1 MPVAHCIPI
10 LCLGLL
16 LATTSCERPAPP
28 TAAEAGDSYNLAAYI
43 EQQQQRL
50 QAEKPM
56 VLKSVTT
63 EERPTETIQT
73 AEIDWEDELSVF
85 AETDLNRP
93 ALQEYYTREER
104 VLPDGNIV
112 LEYNRVED
120 AEPLVHYLRLEMTPD
135 RVLRQLNALIQDQ
148 NILFYSRRN
157 IQLTADPSSGNISGY
172 RVQGVQKLVLSDSLH
187 YQIDANL

>member
-1 MPVAHCIPI
+1 MANCIPI
-10 LCLGLL
+10 LLLGLL
-16 LATTSCERPAPP
+16 LAISACERPAPP
-28 TAAEAGDSYNLAAYI
+28 TAADAADSYNLSAYI
-43 EQQQQRL
+43 AQQQQRL

-63 EERPTETIQT
+63 EEKPTETIQT
-73 AEIDWEDELSVF
+73 TEIDWKDELSVF
-85 AETDLNRP
+85 GETDLNRP
-93 ALQEYYTREER
+93 ALQEYYIKEER
-104 VLPDGNIV
+104 VLEDGSIV
-112 LEYNRVED
+112 LEYTKVED